1 MGTPLVEGRIFSD
14 SIAKSNEVIVNEGFA
29 RRHWKP
35 GSAVGHR
42 MRIVFQGH
50 KREWL
55 TIVGVAKDI
64 SYSGPHGDRE
74 APFLYTP
81 GVQKENAGILLRSSS
96 PTTIDEVRA
105 LFKSRFGKTQVNVI
119 SAEAT
124 MKQSLE
130 APRFIMLLMAGFTVL
145 AVILAAVGL
154 YGMMAYAVVQR
165 TREIG
170 IRIALGATRDRIA
183 RSVLGRGALLGVTG
197 AVAGLL
203 LAVWATKLIEGSL
216 FGVERFD
223 AMTFVTGGAL
233 LVIIAVVACVAPMR
247 RAIAVDP
254 MTSIRAD

>member
-1 MGTPLVEGRIFSD
+1 M
-14 SIAKSNEVIVNEGFA
+14 
-29 RRHWKP
+29 
-35 GSAVGHR
+35 
-42 MRIVFQGH
+42 
-50 KREWL
+50 
-55 TIVGVAKDI
+55 
-64 SYSGPHGDRE
+64 
-74 APFLYTP
+74 
-81 GVQKENAGILLRSSS
+81 
-96 PTTIDEVRA
+96 
-105 LFKSRFGKTQVNVI
+105 
-119 SAEAT
+119 
-124 MKQSLE
+124 
-130 APRFIMLLMAGFTVL
+130 LMAGFTVL